1 MAVGQVLKGPR
12 IFLSLDRICHRFWHS
27 CAIPYTHSPKNTL
40 YITIYARVLEII
52 KSRSLISFGRLGIH
66 RTATEVDHDVSRPEV
81 LNHSAYGHQSGHR
94 FLRRPCITVQ
104 EPVSELADIRAIIE
118 YLGLGSA
125 MVDLGCRSVDA
136 FRGRLVTTTC

>member
-1 MAVGQVLKGPR
+1 MQYL
-12 IFLSLDRICHRFWHS
+12 
-27 CAIPYTHSPKNTL
+27 IPIVRKNTL

-81 LNHSAYGHQSGHR
+81 LNHSAAYGHQSGHR